1 MAKAKRGQTVC
12 SLSDLLYQIELL
24 DNPFYCNKE
33 SSIWVMGKL
42 PYEPK
47 PFFIQSCSDIYE
59 LVPNVQIFPE
69 IEKILNDHGITYRVE
84 YSHTQ
89 NVRFYANYIITDP
102 RFGYTMVGTSD
113 TIQPVIRVQHSYNGL
128 TKYRIIV
135 GYYRMI
141 CTNGLVIAV
150 QEMQKYNLS
159 ITGKHTTSIIG
170 SLETLKVLLTT
181 FSTEVKQITTEIVA
195 KYELLGGRA
204 VMNVQDRLIEVL
216 NENKIAMIDNQKFNT
231 VQDITGR
238 IMKEAN
244 NSGLGYRGKV
254 NDWLVY
260 NGINQYLNDDSLN
273 IKSPEKRMED
283 DSKVFEFMLTH

>member
-1 MAKAKRGQTVC
+1 MNEAKRGTKICGLQ
-12 SLSDLLYQIELL
+12 ELL
-24 DNPFYCNKE
+24 FPVEFRDNPMPCNQEYSK
-33 SSIWVMGKL
+33 IVVGL
-42 PYEPK
+42 IGGGD
-47 PFFIQSCSDIYE
+47 FFLNACSPRYE
-59 LVPNVQIFPE
+59 LVENAQIFPE
-69 IEKILNDHGITYRVE
+69 IKAILKAQGIKFRVQ
-84 YSHTQ
+84 YSHTN
-89 NVRFYANYIITDP
+89 NVRFYANYIITDK
-102 RFGYTMVGTSD
+102 RFAYTMTGTSD
-113 TIQPVIRVQHSYNGL
+113 TIQPVIRITHSYNGL
-128 TKYRIIV
+128 TKYMIVV